1 MLYAAKFAS
10 AHFNGLKLLNAYKRA
25 ETFKLTAS
33 AMSVATEMMAEVRM
47 TAKSEWVKRALNM
60 MPRLSP
66 QETMQKQLK
75 AMTKNRVGVWGRLT
89 ARQPRKEKRLE
100 RISKGISIAAY
111 WRKKDSI
118 E

>member
-33 AMSVATEMMAEVRM
+33 AMSVAMEMMAEVRM

-66 QETMQKQLK
+66 QETMQEQL
-75 AMTKNRVGVWGRLT
+75 TKNRVGVWGRLT

-100 RISKGISIAAY
+100 RISKGISMAAY